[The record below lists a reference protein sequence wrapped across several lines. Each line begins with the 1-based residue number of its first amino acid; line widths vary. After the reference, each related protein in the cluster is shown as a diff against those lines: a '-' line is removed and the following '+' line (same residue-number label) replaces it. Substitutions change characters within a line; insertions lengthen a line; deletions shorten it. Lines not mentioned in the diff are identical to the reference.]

1 MLVFHLVCAL
11 GAAAVH
17 ALPEVKVRGTTISGR
32 NISPDIEFF
41 GGQPFKIYGFAQG
54 LPTSVLI

>member
-32 NISPDIEFF
+32 DISNVEFF
-41 GGQPFKIYGFAQG
+41 GGQFSEIYEFALGF
-54 LPTSVLI
+54 LTSAF

>member
-1 MLVFHLVCAL
+1 MLVFYLVCAL

-32 NISPDIEFF
+32 DISNVEFF
-41 GGQPFKIYGFAQG
+41 GGQLSEIYEFALGF
-54 LPTSVLI
+54 LTSAF